1 MLDVALWDLV
11 SFVLGSL
18 VLLLAGGV
26 VAGVLWLIARGL
38 DRVFPPQRI

>member
-11 SFVLGSL
+11 SVVLGFFA
-18 VLLLAGGV
+18 LLLAGGV

-38 DRVFPPQRI
+38 DRAFPPQRI